1 MHWEDKFMAR
11 RNFFTEFG
19 VRRYLLCH
27 LWFNPI
33 QYVRT
38 ATYEHY
44 HSIRNTIYCD
54 KTNPNLRIKTEPV
67 TAGECNGRHMFGFF
81 TLVQEPPIYVQ
92 WQARLLCGW
101 YLKIQS
107 ILCDSLCK
115 RRYVYVQTSK
125 NIYCISLRTFLW
137 KMSTICLKNNIKPYI
152 LVQYVHTV

>member
-1 MHWEDKFMAR
+1 MS
-11 RNFFTEFG
+11 
-19 VRRYLLCH
+19 
-27 LWFNPI
+27 FNPI

-92 WQARLLCGW
+92 
-101 YLKIQS
+101 
-107 ILCDSLCK
+107 
-115 RRYVYVQTSK
+115 
-125 NIYCISLRTFLW
+125 
-137 KMSTICLKNNIKPYI
+137 
-152 LVQYVHTV
+152 